1 MPGESFGKFEKVL
14 RIGEGRRRKRLA
26 EQAAYITS
34 LEPEFEALSDEELL
48 AKTAE
53 FKQRLEEGEDLDDIL
68 YEAFAAVRE
77 ARRRESGQRLFDV
90 QLMGG
95 IVLHDGDIAEMK
107 TGEGKTFVASAPL
120 YLNALTGE
128 NVHLV
133 TVNDDLAKR
142 DAEWNRPVFDRLG
155 VTVGWI
161 ENMMPFAERKA
172 AYDADITYGTNS
184 EFGFD
189 YLRDNMAV
197 SLEGTVQRGHTFA
210 IVDEVDSILI
220 DEARTPLIISGEPE
234 TAAKTYYDVARV
246 VRDLE
251 GAPLTRKAMKGE
263 DETELSGADFLYDE
277 KFKTVSPAQIAL
289 DKVERALGIENL
301 YDPRNVQLVN
311 HLNQA
316 LKAESLY
323 KRDIDYV
330 VQDGEVKIVD
340 EFTGRIMEGRR
351 WSEGLHQAIE
361 AKEGVAIREENV
373 TLATITLQNYF
384 RLYEKLAGM
393 TGTAKTEEKEFV
405 EIDNLHVV
413 EIPTNVPV
421 VRRDENDFIFKTKDA
436 KWGAVLEDIVER
448 HERGQPVLVDTIAVE
463 TSEYLSELLTRR
475 GIAHNVLNA
484 KEHERESEIIKDA
497 GQPGAVTIATNMAGR
512 GVDIKL
518 GEGVEELG
526 GLYVLATERHESR
539 RIDNQLRGRSGR
551 QGDPGETRFYLS
563 AQDDLVRLFAGDRI
577 HGIMERFKIPDDQP
591 MEASILSR
599 QIENA
604 QKKVEEQNFVSR
616 KNVLKYDDVMNTQ
629 RMVIYDQRRRVLEGD
644 DLSDEIR
651 TWIEEVIAANV
662 AQFADAETTEE
673 WDLDG
678 LVAQMRALYG
688 TDMTVD
694 ELREEVDVDSRE
706 ALTEEFVEDALDT
719 YAEREEAF
727 GAELMREIERYVILQ
742 IVDTRWREH
751 LESMDYLREGV
762 HLRAMAQ
769 KDPLVEYRG
778 EGHAMFEELGR
789 IIREEVVLTLFH
801 VEIQLDD
808 ADQQLQ
814 PAQAPQQLEY
824 EHESAQGAEAI
835 AAAGGGAATALAAP
849 PETTGMGTPKPAVNE
864 HRDIGRN
871 DPCWCGSGKKY
882 KRCHGA

>member
-1 MPGESFGKFEKVL
+1 
-14 RIGEGRRRKRLA
+14 
-26 EQAAYITS
+26 
-34 LEPEFEALSDEELL
+34 
-48 AKTAE
+48 
-53 FKQRLEEGEDLDDIL
+53 
-68 YEAFAAVRE
+68 
-77 ARRRESGQRLFDV
+77 
-90 QLMGG
+90 
-95 IVLHDGDIAEMK
+95 
-107 TGEGKTFVASAPL
+107 
-120 YLNALTGE
+120 
-128 NVHLV
+128 
-133 TVNDDLAKR
+133 
-142 DAEWNRPVFDRLG
+142 
-155 VTVGWI
+155 
-161 ENMMPFAERKA
+161 
-172 AYDADITYGTNS
+172 
-184 EFGFD
+184 
-189 YLRDNMAV
+189 
-197 SLEGTVQRGHTFA
+197 
-210 IVDEVDSILI
+210 
-220 DEARTPLIISGEPE
+220 
-234 TAAKTYYDVARV
+234 
-246 VRDLE
+246 
-251 GAPLTRKAMKGE
+251 
-263 DETELSGADFLYDE
+263 
-277 KFKTVSPAQIAL
+277 
-289 DKVERALGIENL
+289 
-301 YDPRNVQLVN
+301 
-311 HLNQA
+311 
-316 LKAESLY
+316 
-323 KRDIDYV
+323 
-330 VQDGEVKIVD
+330 
-340 EFTGRIMEGRR
+340 
-351 WSEGLHQAIE
+351 
-361 AKEGVAIREENV
+361 
-373 TLATITLQNYF
+373 
-384 RLYEKLAGM
+384 
-393 TGTAKTEEKEFV
+393 
-405 EIDNLHVV
+405 
-413 EIPTNVPV
+413 
-421 VRRDENDFIFKTKDA
+421 DENDFIFKTKDA

-448 HERGQPVLVDTIAVE
+448 HERGQPVLVGTIAVE

-629 RMVIYDQRRRVLEGD
+629 RVVIYDQRRHVLDGD

-849 PETTGMGTPKPAVNE
+849 PETTAMGTPKPAVNE

>member
-133 TVNDDLAKR
+133 TVNDYLAKR

-234 TAAKTYYDVARV
+234 TAAKTYYDFARV

-340 EFTGRIMEGRR
+340 EFTGRIM
-351 WSEGLHQAIE
+351 
-361 AKEGVAIREENV
+361 
-373 TLATITLQNYF
+373 
-384 RLYEKLAGM
+384 
-393 TGTAKTEEKEFV
+393 
-405 EIDNLHVV
+405 
-413 EIPTNVPV
+413 
-421 VRRDENDFIFKTKDA
+421 
-436 KWGAVLEDIVER
+436 
-448 HERGQPVLVDTIAVE
+448 
-463 TSEYLSELLTRR
+463 
-475 GIAHNVLNA
+475 
-484 KEHERESEIIKDA
+484 
-497 GQPGAVTIATNMAGR
+497 
-512 GVDIKL
+512 
-518 GEGVEELG
+518 
-526 GLYVLATERHESR
+526 
-539 RIDNQLRGRSGR
+539 
-551 QGDPGETRFYLS
+551 
-563 AQDDLVRLFAGDRI
+563 
-577 HGIMERFKIPDDQP
+577 
-591 MEASILSR
+591 
-599 QIENA
+599 
-604 QKKVEEQNFVSR
+604 
-616 KNVLKYDDVMNTQ
+616 
-629 RMVIYDQRRRVLEGD
+629 
-644 DLSDEIR
+644 
-651 TWIEEVIAANV
+651 
-662 AQFADAETTEE
+662 
-673 WDLDG
+673 
-678 LVAQMRALYG
+678 
-688 TDMTVD
+688 
-694 ELREEVDVDSRE
+694 
-706 ALTEEFVEDALDT
+706 
-719 YAEREEAF
+719 
-727 GAELMREIERYVILQ
+727 
-742 IVDTRWREH
+742 
-751 LESMDYLREGV
+751 
-762 HLRAMAQ
+762 
-769 KDPLVEYRG
+769 
-778 EGHAMFEELGR
+778 
-789 IIREEVVLTLFH
+789 
-801 VEIQLDD
+801 
-808 ADQQLQ
+808 
-814 PAQAPQQLEY
+814 
-824 EHESAQGAEAI
+824 
-835 AAAGGGAATALAAP
+835 
-849 PETTGMGTPKPAVNE
+849 
-864 HRDIGRN
+864 
-871 DPCWCGSGKKY
+871 
-882 KRCHGA
+882 